1 MVGKYRFIAL
11 VLALLLCCNLF
22 GCSNNEAETFD
33 NNDIYLSNITEGKGG
48 SFNIEDYYYL
58 YFNYVY
64 TQKNL
69 LRTVLIDTKIS
80 VNFTHRNNDDY
91 KTLTSKI
98 YIGGEEQNT
107 YSHTGNIIFL
117 TPNMSITIPLSF
129 SKFDFEHIKTLVI
142 EIFYTENSQ
151 EVTID
156 EKTFTQAELNKQLQ
170 EQLQKDDE

>member
-11 VLALLLCCNLF
+11 VLALLLCGNLL
-22 GCSNNEAETFD
+22 GCSNYEAETFD
-33 NNDIYLSNITEGKGG
+33 NNDIYLSIITEGKGG
-48 SFNIEDYYYL
+48 RFNIEDYYYL
-58 YFNYVY
+58 YFNSVY

-91 KTLTSKI
+91 ETLTSEI

-107 YSHTGNIIFL
+107 YSHPGNIKFL

-129 SKFDFEHIKTLVI
+129 SKFDFEHIRTLVI

-156 EKTFTQAELNKQLQ
+156 KKTFTQAELNKQLQ